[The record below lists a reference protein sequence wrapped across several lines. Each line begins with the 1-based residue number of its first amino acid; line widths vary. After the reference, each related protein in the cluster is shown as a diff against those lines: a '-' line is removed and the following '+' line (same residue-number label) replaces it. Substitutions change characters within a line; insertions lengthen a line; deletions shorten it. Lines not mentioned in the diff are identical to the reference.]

1 MYTFSR
7 LQKSER
13 TLSNKKL
20 HKTSRHSEVKRA
32 HRRIKDAVKMIKDG
46 PRPDNVDTM
55 FEAMAEQVTR
65 LCQQL
70 MQVPMIFSVHTNVSG
85 SPTAKS
91 PAFID
96 NSDHSDSDSSEKDT
110 NVSNSNVR
118 PRANSDSRIES
129 TVNSKRRGMS
139 IMDASR
145 LKHHESGT
153 EHDNRPRNDSDSYQN
168 KWYTDRFEAIGYF
181 PNDSESSDGSFRG
194 ESPGPL
200 RGFPLSVQ
208 RRPASAGRIERHKLS
223 RGRSSSL
230 PLLNGRRCTTPTLSS
245 NGTLTSRN
253 GQQMT
258 TRHIAVNGI
267 TNMSTKSSICNR
279 KENILPDLH
288 RKYNLDSTTGSNTR
302 FAQDRSIV
310 EAFSKTDEILTS
322 YQRKVEHLVKGNP
335 QAKTQI
341 KDNASS
347 SEGSDSREYSNI
359 LDDASFRKESET
371 SATFVECQNVKCDKI
386 EYGLNHASLRLT
398 PKRLLP
404 KVPSTKIKTNSNN
417 SDSEN
422 IPANQNTGYQ
432 FAMHHGSHLRTTRE
446 ESKPKCSTKA
456 SLDNI
461 IVQEDDARPCSNQ
474 DEYSTK
480 TAETK
485 SLFEQTINNAD
496 GNLNSHDFAQDKLRK
511 DYSVRDKAEESIL
524 NRDAELKLHVK
535 DNKTNSFDIE
545 EIKFKENVRTAR
557 REIIDKLRS
566 KYALPLHEKDQ
577 RVEETKADQLVEEPK
592 ADVKH
597 KSNADNSKV
606 LHTEDTKNI
615 DTNESKSGMQR
626 RTGKTDTLT
635 NSTMKPDPNA
645 IRVKTD
651 NTTERHSPVMSIA
664 GLKRYKSTTNLS
676 KLESF
681 DNASSKFDNAAD
693 EKDVKYRQEMNVT
706 KFEETDNAVKLLQES
721 GRNDDS
727 SDFSTGSNET
737 NNYAKTDKL
746 SQSLTYERKGPILS
760 LPPIDR
766 QGLLRSASVENVDTY
781 QFLANFGSEGSIGA
795 ESSNLKESGISTM
808 SFNDSS
814 LKESQT
820 LKANDD
826 DESSGSVETGE
837 RVAVPVSSSDNGFDS
852 NEGLCNSEESLD
864 NLNSDRID
872 DAYAIRHQD
881 ARSPHTYP
889 AKLVVIDK
897 HNHGARAKS
906 EHITKTVSN
915 KPPQGLRKST
925 ETEMKSYGKPIQ
937 SSVKNAID
945 KLENAIFSRSRPE
958 KRTLKQFKEESMDK
972 KIHVRSRSASAS
984 RCPALV
990 GIDSSPLSSQAL
1002 RPRGRFGSA
1011 SEASETKSPFFS
1023 SVKKSRSIEAD
1034 LNKIC
1039 QEETAES
1046 IRREWIQRRSASGKE
1061 IPKQTTAETPRS
1073 VFKFS
1078 EAILLLS
1085 RYLRSHISGII
1096 SLQNGRIVLVDEL
1109 QMSLFFLTSDFR
1121 ILHETTLEYMPSGI
1135 CVTGSNLFAVAF
1147 PYKSLIRVFYV
1158 VKDRVTHTREITVKC
1173 TEWITDIRQSKGR
1186 VHALCKAG
1194 HIHILG
1200 ITGREEGIIDV
1211 GLTGKLLINEAGNR
1225 FYIHGERKITRCN
1238 DKGEVIWT
1246 KSDTNASCVMLY
1258 NDKLYIA
1265 DNEKKKIMAMSE
1277 IGDTRDL
1284 VSNVN
1289 GPISAVC
1296 FTHDD
1301 QALYVCQYSD
1311 DMDDESTRRIGV
1323 YRKQLSTIKISQ

>member
-1 MYTFSR
+1 M
-7 LQKSER
+7 
-13 TLSNKKL
+13 
-20 HKTSRHSEVKRA
+20 
-32 HRRIKDAVKMIKDG
+32 KDG

-70 MQVPMIFSVHTNVSG
+70 MQVPMIFSVHANVSG
-85 SPTAKS
+85 NTTIKS

-96 NSDHSDSDSSEKDT
+96 NSVHSDSDSSEKDT
-110 NVSNSNVR
+110 NGSNSNVR
-118 PRANSDSRIES
+118 PRANSDSRIEG

-145 LKHHESGT
+145 FKHHGNGS
-153 EHDNRPRNDSDSYQN
+153 EHDNRPRNDSDCYQN
-168 KWYTDRFEAIGYF
+168 KWYPDRFEAIGYF

-223 RGRSSSL
+223 KGRSSSL
-230 PLLNGRRCTTPTLSS
+230 PLLNGRRCSTPTLSS
-245 NGTLTSRN
+245 NGTLTCRN
-253 GQQMT
+253 GQHMT
-258 TRHIAVNGI
+258 SRHVAVNGM
-267 TNMSTKSSICNR
+267 TNMSTKSSICSR
-279 KENILPDLH
+279 KENISPDLH
-288 RKYNLDSTTGSNTR
+288 RKYNLDSTTGSKSR
-302 FAQDRSIV
+302 FAQDRSFI

-322 YQRKVEHLVKGNP
+322 YQRKVEHLVKRNP
-335 QAKTQI
+335 QAKTQT
-341 KDNASS
+341 KGYASS
-347 SEGSDSREYSNI
+347 SEGSDYSKT
-359 LDDASFRKESET
+359 LDDASIRNESET
-371 SATFVECQNVKCDKI
+371 SATFVEDRNVKSDKTG
-386 EYGLNHASLRLT
+386 YRLNHTSERLT

-404 KVPSTKIKTNSNN
+404 KVPSTKIQTRSSN
-417 SDSEN
+417 SDNEN
-422 IPANQNTGYQ
+422 ISVIQNAEHQ
-432 FAMHHGSHLRTTRE
+432 FDKYHGSDSRATSE
-446 ESKPKCSTKA
+446 VSKPIGSTKA
-456 SLDNI
+456 PLDTI
-461 IVQEDDARPCSNQ
+461 KVQKDELTPCSPQ
-474 DEYSTK
+474 DDYSTK
-480 TAETK
+480 TAK
-485 SLFEQTINNAD
+485 PKGRFEQSINNAD
-496 GNLNSHDFAQDKLRK
+496 GNLNSHDFEQDKLRK
-511 DYSVRDKAEESIL
+511 DESVRGNAEESIL
-524 NRDAELKLHVK
+524 NRDEELELHVK

-566 KYALPLHEKDQ
+566 KYALPLYEKDQ
-577 RVEETKADQLVEEPK
+577 SVEEAKADRLPEENK

-597 KSNADNSKV
+597 NPIADNSKV
-606 LHTEDTKNI
+606 LHTEDAKNI
-615 DTNESKSGMQR
+615 VTTESKSGMQR
-626 RTGKTDTLT
+626 QTGNTDTLT
-635 NSTMKPDPNA
+635 NSAMKPDPIA
-645 IRVKTD
+645 TRIKTD

-681 DNASSKFDNAAD
+681 DNASSKFDKATD
-693 EKDVKYRQEMNVT
+693 EKNDKYRPEMNAT
-706 KFEETDNAVKLLQES
+706 KVDQTENKYKLLQQSE
-721 GRNDDS
+721 RNDDS
-727 SDFSTGSNET
+727 SDVSTGSNEI
-737 NNYAKTDKL
+737 NHCAKTDKL

-781 QFLANFGSEGSIGA
+781 QFLATFGSEASIGA
-795 ESSNLKESGISTM
+795 ESSILKESGISTM

-1135 CVTGSNLFAVAF
+1135 CVTGSNSFAVAF

-1323 YRKQLSTIKISQ
+1323 YRKQLK